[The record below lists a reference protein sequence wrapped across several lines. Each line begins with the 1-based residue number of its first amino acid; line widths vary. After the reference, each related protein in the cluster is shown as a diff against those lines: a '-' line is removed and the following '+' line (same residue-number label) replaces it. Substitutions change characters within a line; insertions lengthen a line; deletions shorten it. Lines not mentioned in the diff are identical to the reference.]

1 MGTAVTIL
9 VLVILFS
16 LIGAFFGII
25 TGLIPGL
32 HVNNLSIIL
41 LSLSGAIMA
50 GMTSLLGDQ
59 LGVVFISVLLAAIVV
74 SISISHT
81 FHDFIPSTFLGAPDP
96 DTALNVLPAHEMLLD
111 GKGYEAVRLSAMGSM
126 GAIMVAVL
134 FIIPFRLIIGD
145 PVMGYSY
152 LKKYMIYVLVSI
164 FVILIITETREVKYG
179 PGDGKKKS
187 RALGIVLALVV
198 FVIAGTFGYTVLSMD
213 YYKPFFWPAPWILP
227 SSMMPPAVLFPM
239 LSGIFGLST
248 LIDSLSADE
257 SAPPQVIT
265 RPEAPI
271 KSTASSIFSGTLA
284 GSVVGFLP
292 GMTSG
297 IATIMAMIAR
307 KDTEKKQVI
316 VTLSAI
322 NTANSLFVLVAL
334 FLILRP
340 RSGAAIVINQ
350 LISVEHWDALLLP
363 ESLSYLLIAV
373 LVAATTAFL
382 TTCAIGKFAAKHFH
396 RVSYKAMVKGIIVF
410 IVVMVFVFTGWVGLF
425 ILAVGTIIGMLPIR
439 LGVRRSHAM
448 GCLLLPV
455 ILLIMNV

>member
-1 MGTAVTIL
+1 
-9 VLVILFS
+9 
-16 LIGAFFGII
+16 
-25 TGLIPGL
+25 
-32 HVNNLSIIL
+32 
-41 LSLSGAIMA
+41 MA
-50 GMTSLLGDQ
+50 GLTSLFGDT
-59 LGVVFISVLLAAIVV
+59 LGVVFISLLLAAVVV

-96 DTALNVLPAHEMLLD
+96 DTALSVLPAHEMLLA
-111 GKGYEAVRLSAMGSM
+111 GKGYEAVKLSAIGSM
-126 GAIMVAVL
+126 GAIMVAFL
-134 FIIPFRLIIGD
+134 LILPFRLVIGE

-152 LKKYMIYVLVSI
+152 LKEYMIYILVGI
-164 FVILIITETREVKYG
+164 FAILIITETKEVRYRKSE
-179 PGDGKKKS
+179 PKRKS
-187 RALGIVLALVV
+187 RALGIVLALFV
-198 FVIAGTFGYTVLSMD
+198 FFTAGIFGYTVLSMD
-213 YYKPFFWPAPWILP
+213 YFKPFFWPAPWILP
-227 SSMMPPAVLFPM
+227 DSMMPPAVLFPM

-248 LIDSLSADE
+248 LFESLSAEE

-265 RPEAPI
+265 EPDVPV
-271 KSTASSIFSGTLA
+271 KSTAGSIFSGTFA
-284 GSVVGFLP
+284 GSIVGFLP

-297 IATIMAMIAR
+297 IATIMAMIFR

-350 LISVEHWDALLLP
+350 LIPVAQWEALLLP
-363 ESLSYLLIAV
+363 ESLLYLLVAV
-373 LVAATTAFL
+373 LVASCTAFI
-382 TTCAIGKFAAKHFH
+382 TTSAIGKLAAKHFH
-396 RVSYKAMVKGIIVF
+396 RISYKKLVKGIIIF
-410 IVVMVFVFTGWVGLF
+410 IIAMVFVFTGWIGLV
-425 ILAVGTIIGMLPIR
+425 ILGVGTVVGMLPIR

>member
-1 MGTAVTIL
+1 MEFALTLLLA
-9 VLVILFS
+9 VILFS
-16 LIGAFFGII
+16 LIGAGLGII

-41 LSLSGAIMA
+41 LSLSGVIM
-50 GMTSLLGDQ
+50 GGLTSLFDGS
-59 LGVVFISVLLAAIVV
+59 LGVVFISLLLAAVVV

-96 DTALNVLPAHEMLLD
+96 DTALNVLPAHDMLLE
-111 GKGYEAVRLSAMGSM
+111 GRGYEAVKLSAMGSM
-126 GAIMVAVL
+126 GAIMVALLLV
-134 FIIPFRLIIGD
+134 FPFRLVVGE
-145 PVMGYSY
+145 PVMGYGY
-152 LKKYMIYVLVSI
+152 LKEYLIYVLIGI
-164 FVILIITETREVKYG
+164 FAILIFTETREVKYRRK
-179 PGDGKKKS
+179 GKEKKS
-187 RALGIVLALVV
+187 RALGVGLALFV
-198 FVIAGTFGYTVLSMD
+198 FFVAGVFGYTVLSMD
-213 YYKPFFWPAPWILP
+213 FYKPFFWPAPWLLP

-248 LIDSLSADE
+248 LFDSLSADE
-257 SAPPQVIT
+257 STPPQIISEPKV
-265 RPEAPI
+265 PL
-271 KSTASSIFSGTLA
+271 KSTAGSVLSGTMA

-297 IATIMAMIAR
+297 IATIMAMIFR

-350 LISVEHWDALLLP
+350 LIPVAQWDALLLP
-363 ESLSYLLIAV
+363 ESLAYLLIAV
-373 LVAATTAFL
+373 LVASTTAFI
-382 TTCAIGKFAAKHFH
+382 TTGAIGKVAARHFH
-396 RVSYKAMVKGIIVF
+396 RISYKKLVKGIIVF
-410 IVVMVFVFTGWVGLF
+410 IIVMVFVFTGWLGLF

-439 LGVRRSHAM
+439 LGVRRSNAM
-448 GCLLLPV
+448 GCLLFPV
-455 ILLIMNV
+455 ILLLMNV